1 MTAVTVI
8 ETMETGSLCVVDTTL
23 VTGMETTEDCWT
35 AGRKNR
41 PVLLSYMGLIRT
53 SEKKM

>member
-23 VTGMETTEDCWT
+23 VTGMEMTEDCWT

-41 PVLLSYMGLIRT
+41 PVLLYYMGLIRT